1 LTFLELK
8 STFFA
13 KLESS
18 YSKTELLGFWNICLE
33 SILQSSRSSEII
45 NAHQLVETSKMNKVM
60 EVIERLK
67 NEEPIQ
73 YILGEAWFCDSLF
86 KVSPDVLIPRPE
98 TEELVYKICEQIG
111 EKVNTLLDIGTGSG
125 CIPISIKKIKTATK
139 VFAIDI
145 SENALKIAEFN
156 SFKILGQEKVKFECM
171 NVLNQNFVNSFEQ
184 KFDIIVSNPPYI
196 IDSEMQ
202 DMRPNVLNHEPHVA
216 LFCGDDALLFYR
228 TIADHAKQLLNTG
241 GLLFFEIN
249 EKFGSEVEQLLT
261 EKGFQKVTIYKDFYQ
276 KDRIIKA
283 EFNL

>member
-45 NAHQLVETSKMNKVM
+45 NAHQLVETSKINKVI
-60 EVIERLK
+60 EVSERLK

-125 CIPISIKKIKTATK
+125 CIPISIKKFKPTTK
-139 VFAIDI
+139 VFGIDI
-145 SENALKIAEFN
+145 SEDALKIAEFN
-156 SFKILGQEKVKFECM
+156 SFKILGQEKVKFEYK
-171 NVLNQNFVNSFEQ
+171 NVLNQNFGNSFEQ

-196 IDSEMQ
+196 IDSEKQ
-202 DMRPNVLNHEPHVA
+202 DMKPNVLNHEPHVA

-228 TIADHAKQLLNTG
+228 TIADHAKQLLNTC